1 MQILRKE
8 DNMENEINI
17 RPMNENDRTEVL
29 SMMRVFYDSPA
40 VIHTSPD
47 SVLEQDFR
55 DCIGDLPY
63 LRGFIGE
70 HNGIVAGYAMTS
82 VSYTTE
88 YGGVC
93 VWLED
98 LYIKPEYRRFGI
110 GTEMLRHIEK
120 TFPEAVRFKME
131 VEQDN
136 EAAYAC
142 YFGEGYRLSDYG
154 LMTKER
160 S

>member
-1 MQILRKE
+1 MKN
-8 DNMENEINI
+8 DINI
-17 RPMNENDRTEVL
+17 RPMTESDRAEVL
-29 SMMRVFYDSPA
+29 AMMRVFYDSPA
-40 VIHTSPD
+40 VIHTSSD
-47 SVLEQDFR
+47 SVLEQDFN
-55 DCIGDLPY
+55 DCIGELPY
-63 LRGFIGE
+63 LRGFIAE
-70 HNGIVAGYAMTS
+70 QNGGVAGYAMTS

-110 GTEMLRHIEK
+110 GKEVLRFIEK
-120 TFPEAVRFKME
+120 EFPEAVRFKME
-131 VEQDN
+131 VEHEN

-142 YFGEGYRLSDYG
+142 YFSEGYRLSEYG

-160 S
+160 I

>member
-8 DNMENEINI
+8 DNMKNEINI

-55 DCIGDLPY
+55 DCSGDLPY
-63 LRGFIGE
+63 LRGFIAE
-70 HNGIVAGYAMTS
+70 HHGSVAGYAMTS

-120 TFPEAVRFKME
+120 TFPEAVRF
-131 VEQDN
+131 
-136 EAAYAC
+136 
-142 YFGEGYRLSDYG
+142 GEGYRLSDYG